1 MKDYSYVDYVA
12 NLVEDLSGVNPF
24 DLTRKRPVVE
34 VRALLIYILREVEGY
49 TYHAIRD
56 YFRSKGKPF
65 DHATALHAY
74 KNYPMY
80 AKYNKNLEEWFNM
93 LIDSSNV
100 ATAKKIQAK
109 RIIDQSDPSVAEIFT
124 YMVKTQ

>member
-1 MKDYSYVDYVA
+1 
-12 NLVEDLSGVNPF
+12 
-24 DLTRKRPVVE
+24 
-34 VRALLIYILREVEGY
+34 
-49 TYHAIRD
+49 
-56 YFRSKGKPF
+56 
-65 DHATALHAY
+65 
-74 KNYPMY
+74 MY